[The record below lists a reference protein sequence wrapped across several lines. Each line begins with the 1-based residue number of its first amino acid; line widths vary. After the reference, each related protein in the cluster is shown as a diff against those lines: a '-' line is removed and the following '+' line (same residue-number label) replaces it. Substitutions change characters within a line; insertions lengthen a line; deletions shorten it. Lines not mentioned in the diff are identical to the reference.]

1 MESSVSNVSNVESGF
16 QVSDGVYGS
25 SHEPDNRL
33 EIEKVRREMEYI
45 NTFGKRFVAAIDRF
59 HVHRALLFALQE
71 LYNFSACCILLKGDT
86 PELFI
91 IPCQPISAAFIE
103 DMVQRIANAAHVID
117 FPPFTAEQLIS
128 TAYFDAPDEVA
139 QFRTQEAIECT
150 EVGSV
155 LNIPLTVEDRI
166 IGMLSLFDELIGT
179 FDSDMLYFTSMV
191 ADYAAVALENVR
203 LRERENA
210 LWRQAELERSRLEL
224 IIRSMA
230 EGLLITDEHGVVTS
244 LNQSARQLFAQAQIS
259 DKLDVPFDIAKLAD
273 EKPWL
278 HHLAQIIKQALSG
291 EMVMN
296 REVIVGE
303 TGETVPLTLTVSA
316 APLHNASGSFVR
328 PLGVVAVLND
338 VTSIKQVERLKD
350 EFVSVVSHELRT
362 PLTAIKGYTQ
372 HLIRRIERRLRK
384 TREIQLEQGL
394 LLTDSPEN
402 YELHNLQ
409 IVQSQTDHLERLVN
423 DLLDLSQVQ
432 WGQLVLHYSGFHLA
446 DVLSD
451 CVHSIQMSS
460 ELHTI
465 FLDIQTEESDMVADR
480 SRIAQVIGNI
490 LDNAVKYSPQGGRIT
505 VRLQRQGNDYL
516 VTITDPGVGI
526 SPEHIDHIFE
536 RFYRVHNTKS
546 RQYAGVGLG
555 LYVSK
560 AIIEGHGGHIEVH
573 SDQNVG
579 TTFYFTL
586 PRQPRITRR

>member
-1 MESSVSNVSNVESGF
+1 MESSVSNVQSEF
-16 QVSDGVYGS
+16 QVNDDVYS
-25 SHEPDNRL
+25 SAHEPGSRL
-33 EIEKVRREMEYI
+33 EVEKVRREMEYI
-45 NTFGKRFVAAIDRF
+45 NTIGKRFVAAIDRF

-71 LYNFSACCILLKGDT
+71 LYNFSSCCILLKGDT

-103 DMVQRIANAAHVID
+103 DMVQRIVKAAHAID
-117 FPPFTAEQLIS
+117 FPPFTAEQLIA

-155 LNIPLTVEDRI
+155 FNIPLTVENRI
-166 IGMLSLFDELIGT
+166 VGMLSLFDELIGT
-179 FDSDMLYFTSMV
+179 FDSDMLYFTAMV
-191 ADYAAVALENVR
+191 ADYAAVALDNVR

-230 EGLLITDEHGVVTS
+230 EGLLITDEHGVITS
-244 LNQSARQLFAQAQIS
+244 LNQSAHQLFAQAQITN
-259 DKLDVPFDIAKLAD
+259 KLDVPFDVAALVN

-278 HHLAQIIKQALSG
+278 RHLAQIIEQALCG
-291 EMVMN
+291 EIVTN

-303 TGETVPLTLTVSA
+303 TGETVPLTLAISA
-316 APLHNASGSFVR
+316 APLHNASGAFVR

-394 LLTDSPEN
+394 PLADSPEN
-402 YELHNLQ
+402 YDLHNLQ

-446 DVLSD
+446 DVLSE
-451 CVHSIQMSS
+451 CVHSVQMSS
-460 ELHTI
+460 EQHTI
-465 FLDIQTEESDMVADR
+465 FLNIEVEESDMVADR
-480 SRIAQVIGNI
+480 NRVAQVIGNI

-505 VRLQRQGNDYL
+505 VRLQRQGNEYL
-516 VTITDPGVGI
+516 VTIADPGVGI

-560 AIIEGHGGHIEVH
+560 AIIEGHGGHIEVS

-586 PRQPRITRR
+586 PRQPRIGARR